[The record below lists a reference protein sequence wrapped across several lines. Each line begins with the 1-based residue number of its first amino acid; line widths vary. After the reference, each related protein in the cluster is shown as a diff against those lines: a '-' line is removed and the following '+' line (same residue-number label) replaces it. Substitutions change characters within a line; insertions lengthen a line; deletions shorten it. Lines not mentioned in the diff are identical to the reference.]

1 MLNNRRSNVF
11 GKLFL
16 IVGLGKKTYSAVDV
30 ALPEWPINK
39 FKPVQQ
45 SKQQS
50 LRAYCPII
58 YTVVKGL
65 TLDSIQDIMTNCVN
79 LKEVNLSA
87 TMLSHDSLDFLV
99 KNITRKIEKL
109 SLRFLF
115 FLGDDHIK
123 TLVNRCTKVNTV
135 SLNIFSVSPQS
146 AIIINIKSTQRV

>member
-1 MLNNRRSNVF
+1 M
-11 GKLFL
+11 
-16 IVGLGKKTYSAVDV
+16 
-30 ALPEWPINK
+30 
-39 FKPVQQ
+39 
-45 SKQQS
+45 
-50 LRAYCPII
+50 
-58 YTVVKGL
+58 VKGL
-65 TLDSIQDIMTNCVN
+65 TLESIQDIMTNCVN

-99 KNITRKIEKL
+99 KNISRNVEKL

>member
-1 MLNNRRSNVF
+1 MVEIKCTVLT
-11 GKLFL
+11 KQ
-16 IVGLGKKTYSAVDV
+16 
-30 ALPEWPINK
+30 PINR
-39 FKPVQQ
+39 FQPVWQ
-45 SKQQS
+45 SRQHA
-50 LRAYCPII
+50 LRAYCPNI

-65 TLDSIQDIMTNCVN
+65 TLESIQDIMTNCVN

-99 KNITRKIEKL
+99 KNITRNIEKL

-135 SLNIFSVSPQS
+135 
-146 AIIINIKSTQRV
+146 